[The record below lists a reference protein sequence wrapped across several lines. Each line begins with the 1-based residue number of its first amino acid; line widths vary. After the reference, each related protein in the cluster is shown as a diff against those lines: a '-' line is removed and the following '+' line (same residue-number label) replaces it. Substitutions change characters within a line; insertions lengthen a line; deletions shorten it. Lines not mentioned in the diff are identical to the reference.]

1 MSSRRSRTFFPSAT
15 ALTVLATASL
25 SGCALPRSATS
36 LHEVQSASAAGQIQ
50 LVPVTA
56 STVPPPA
63 PVLHAAFPAELVG
76 SSDYAYDRLGPGDRL
91 AMRIYES
98 GTPTVFTANGGATDL
113 GEVTVDEA
121 GRLYVPYA
129 GAFRVTGMTIPEVQA
144 AITRKLRTVVL
155 NPQVDLR
162 PVESRSRLVSVQ
174 GAAAKT
180 GSYSIERGRT
190 RLSALLADVAPDQKN
205 PEMLQVTVRRGGTEG
220 TARLSDVYTDPA
232 LDIAL
237 RPGDAVILRE
247 IVQHV
252 TVLGAAGVQGQV
264 QIPKRDFSVMD
275 AIGEA
280 RGLSQEAADPRAV
293 FLMRAQ
299 ADPAAPPLVYQFDL
313 RRPDT
318 IVLARRFIV
327 RDNDAIMI
335 SSAPF
340 AQTRMVLQSFAQS
353 LSGIRA
359 ATLIVP

>member
-1 MSSRRSRTFFPSAT
+1 M
-15 ALTVLATASL
+15 
-25 SGCALPRSATS
+25 PRSGTS
-36 LHEVQSASAAGQIQ
+36 LHEVESASAAGQIQ

-56 STVPPPA
+56 GTVPPPP
-63 PVLHAAFPAELVG
+63 PVALHAAFPAELSQG
-76 SSDYAYDRLGPGDRL
+76 TDYAYDRLGPGDRL

-98 GTPTVFTANGGATDL
+98 GTPTVFTTNGGATDL
-113 GEVTVDEA
+113 GEVTVDEN
-121 GRLYVPYA
+121 GKLFVPYA
-129 GAFRVTGMTIPEVQA
+129 GAFRVTGMTIPEVQNE
-144 AITRKLRTVVL
+144 ITRKLRTVVL

-180 GSYSIERGRT
+180 GSYPIERGRT

-205 PEMLQVTVRRGGTEG
+205 PEMLQVTVRRGSSEG
-220 TARLSDVYTDPA
+220 TARLSDIYSDPA

-237 RPGDAVILRE
+237 RPGDAIILRE

-318 IVLARRFIV
+318 IVLARRFVV

-353 LSGIRA
+353 LSGLRA

>member
-1 MSSRRSRTFFPSAT
+1 MSSRWSRRQSLSGAAVMLLSA
-15 ALTVLATASL
+15 ASL
-25 SGCALPRSATS
+25 SGCAMPRAATS
-36 LHEVQSASAAGQIQ
+36 LHEVENASAAGQIQ

-56 STVPPPA
+56 STVPPA
-63 PVLHAAFPAELVG
+63 PPPLHAAFPASLTDG
-76 SSDYAYDRLGPGDRL
+76 SEYAYERLGPGDRL

-113 GEVTVDEA
+113 GEVTIDES
-121 GRLYVPYA
+121 GRLFVPYA

-180 GSYSIERGRT
+180 GSYPIERGRT

-205 PEMLQVTVRRGGTEG
+205 PEMLQVTVRRGDSVG
-220 TARLSDVYTDPA
+220 TARLSDIYANPA

-237 RPGDAVILRE
+237 RPNDSIIINQ
-247 IVQHV
+247 IVENV

-275 AIGEA
+275 AIGQA
-280 RGLSQEAADPRAV
+280 RGLSEEVADPRAV

-313 RRPDT
+313 RRPET
-318 IVLARRFIV
+318 VVLARRFVV
-327 RDNDAIMI
+327 RDNDAILI

-340 AQTRMVLQSFAQS
+340 AQTRKVLQTFAQS
-353 LSGIRA
+353 ITGLRS
-359 ATLIVP
+359 ATLLAQ